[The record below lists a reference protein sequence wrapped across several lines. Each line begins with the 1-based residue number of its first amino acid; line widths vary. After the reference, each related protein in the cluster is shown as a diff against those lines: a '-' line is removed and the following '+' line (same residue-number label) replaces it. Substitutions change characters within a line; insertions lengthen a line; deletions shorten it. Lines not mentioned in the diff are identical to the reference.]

1 MVPKAP
7 IFLCFTKLALA
18 LQITILAKTF
28 IIVLCDMVQN
38 VKEGQTIG
46 FILVILINYKQV
58 IHWPVIDCVI

>member
-1 MVPKAP
+1 MPKAP

-46 FILVILINYKQV
+46 FITGNIGKLQTSYTLASY
-58 IHWPVIDCVI
+58 